1 MNGIAIAKALRPA
14 HFWPRRFRANTAQ
27 KDALQAPQRPGPDT
41 RRRSPVLLECRLTAL
56 QLNPKAIERL
66 APAVLDNLRST
77 CALCTEKRRCLED
90 MMEHLNPPGWEG
102 YCPNSG
108 TIRTFALTAIAGA
121 CGTSSAPLG
130 DQ

>member
-1 MNGIAIAKALRPA
+1 MNVNSIARALGSA
-14 HFWPRRFRANTAQ
+14 HFWPRRLRTETAH
-27 KDALQAPQRPGPDT
+27 KDALEATHQQGSDT

-66 APAVLDNLRST
+66 SPDVLDNLRST

-108 TIRTFALTAIAGA
+108 TIHAFVLTAIAGT
-121 CGTSSAPLG
+121 CRTSSAPLG

>member
-1 MNGIAIAKALRPA
+1 MNAIGIARALRAA
-14 HFWPRRFRANTAQ
+14 HLWPLRFRAKTAR
-27 KDALQAPQRPGPDT
+27 KYALQATKQPGPDT
-41 RRRSPVLLECRLTAL
+41 RSPVLLGCRLTAL

-108 TIRTFALTAIAGA
+108 KIRTFALTAIAGA
-121 CGTSSAPLG
+121 CRTSSAPLG